1 MAALNESEYKIRV
14 DANPRYLEEHSQP
27 DAGRF
32 VFAYTIT
39 ISNEGAVPAR
49 LLSRH
54 WIITDANGQVRE
66 VRGDGVIGEQPRLE
80 PGELFRYTSGS
91 LLETPVGSMRGSYTM
106 ITDDGHR
113 FDAVIPAFTLAR
125 PGALH

>member
-14 DANPRYLEEHSQP
+14 DAKPRYLEEHSQP
-27 DAGRF
+27 DADRF

-80 PGELFRYTSGS
+80 PGELYRYTSGS